1 MCFITISYAIII
13 PFVLGSLENQVPVCL
28 INGLLYRF
36 TQRNILRVYPKGTR
50 VNSSN
55 YNPLI
60 GWMHGAQMVA
70 FNMQVCVSKSN
81 D

>member
-1 MCFITISYAIII
+1 
-13 PFVLGSLENQVPVCL
+13 
-28 INGLLYRF
+28 LLYRF

>member
-1 MCFITISYAIII
+1 MCMLIII
-13 PFVLGSLENQVPVCL
+13 TFYFLLPFS
-28 INGLLYRF
+28 RF

-50 VNSSN
+50 IDSSN

-70 FNMQVCVSKSN
+70 FNMQVCSSV
-81 D
+81 